1 MRLSYDCI
9 LLVAEVLFAH
19 VSDAYSAA
27 RWIAA
32 WDVPIAVTPLVGRVA
47 RMVHKKK
54 SASVVAAVPDHAL
67 HVLAPGLSCRLELA
81 MEERHIPVTRTTRSA
96 VIRWCLEGNGYTT
109 LSQRVLTLRA
119 RILGRVN
126 MTDSLSL
133 PINARGKVMQWPRT
147 PGVYIYSFTLRPE
160 GHDQVEYVDDLDT
173 LKYLSALG

>member
-9 LLVAEVLFAH
+9 LVVAEVLFA
-19 VSDAYSAA
+19 SDAYSTA
-27 RWIAA
+27 RWIVA
-32 WDVPIAVTPLVGRVA
+32 WDVPLAATPLVGPVA
-47 RMVHKKK
+47 RMLHKKL
-54 SASVVAAVPDHAL
+54 SAGVVEAIPDQAL
-67 HVLAPGLSCRLELA
+67 RVLAPGLSCRLEAA

-96 VIRWCLEGNGYTT
+96 VIRWCLEDHGYTT

-133 PINARGKVMQWPRT
+133 PVNARGKVVQWPRT
-147 PGVYIYSFTLRPE
+147 PGVYIYNFTLRPE
-160 GHDQVEYVDDLDT
+160 GHDQVEYVDDVDT